1 MMATDIWL
9 PFLVED
15 TACRVGNVLGLQSS
29 RSNRSQA
36 FERSADADHTIGWAG
51 RNRQTIGCRLAAAR
65 IRHYRWTRWNGKSSV
80 ALAVAA
86 ELMGNYQNGIFWVD
100 LTSIETPDLVP
111 SKVADVLGVE
121 TRPED
126 VLSDLMAAL
135 KDMDVLLVLDNC
147 EHLVPPLPP

>member
-1 MMATDIWL
+1 LL
-9 PFLVED
+9 P
-15 TACRVGNVLGLQSS
+15 SS
-29 RSNRSQA
+29 
-36 FERSADADHTIGWAG
+36 WA
-51 RNRQTIGCRLAAAR
+51 I
-65 IRHYRWTRWNGKSSV
+65 TRTEFFG
-80 ALAVAA
+80 
-86 ELMGNYQNGIFWVD
+86 VD